1 MSVRKSSIRIAPEK
15 SARSTSSPKARSAR
29 STPALVRRDA
39 PQGRAVPG
47 VHALK
52 LGGEV
57 RQRDV
62 PELADEAAHELA
74 GEALAVLRLRER
86 GAVHVRLPVTVP
98 LQQALGVK
106 ARHDRHDRRVREGA
120 RLAEV
125 VDDLAHGRLAALPEA
140 IHDRGLERPE
150 ELLIGPEAPEATD
163 AWLGHPLRH
172 ATDQAWGPPP
182 PTPHRSPIAHRVP

>member
-1 MSVRKSSIRIAPEK
+1 MSVTRSSMRIAPEK

-29 STPALVRRDA
+29 STPAILRRDA
-39 PQGRAVPG
+39 PQCRAVLG
-47 VHALK
+47 VHAIE

-74 GEALAVLRLRER
+74 VLLPAER
-86 GAVHVRLPVTVP
+86 GAVHIRLPVTVP
-98 LQQALGVK
+98 LEQTLGVE